1 MFSEKVLDLVYHMV
15 LMEINAQLPPCSVA
29 DALQA
34 LRLVDKVQDANQ
46 TTLRGPEMMQAGQ
59 YVLTIATSELPF
71 VDVSVNSSH
80 LILQERC

>member
-1 MFSEKVLDLVYHMV
+1 MARIAMTVRREG
-15 LMEINAQLPPCSVA
+15 AQDIQKYLHAPCSVA

-34 LRLVDKVQDANQ
+34 LRLVGEVQDANQ
-46 TTLRGPEMMQAGQ
+46 TTLRAQEIMQAGQ

-71 VDVSVNSSH
+71 IDVSVNSSH